1 MIQLLLL
8 VLMATMLS
16 LAIWIVGSIFYSRVS
31 EPNYERIAIKKGYEI
46 RKYDTF
52 LEAITV
58 VDGSYKSGISE
69 GFRRVGGYIFGN
81 NTKKESITMTA
92 PVLSTA
98 ISATKTRISF
108 VMPEGSKLSDM
119 PSPVDERVK
128 LISTPAHTVA
138 VLRFRGPIN
147 SQRIEMQE
155 DKLLELLK
163 KDGIKVIG
171 KPRSARYNPPW
182 TFPLVARNEIHV
194 SCEYSGK

>member
-8 VLMATMLS
+8 ILMATMLA
-16 LAIWIVGSIFYSRVS
+16 LAIWIVGSIFSSRVS

-46 RKYDTF
+46 RKYDPF

-81 NTKKESITMTA
+81 NTKRQSITMTA

-98 ISATKTRISF
+98 ISATKRRISF

-119 PSPVDERVK
+119 PNPVDERVK

-147 SQRIEMQE
+147 AQRIEMQE

-194 SCEYSGK
+194 SCEYSIT

>member
-1 MIQLLLL
+1 MTQFLLFI
-8 VLMATMLS
+8 LMATMLS
-16 LAIWIVGSIFYSRVS
+16 LAIWIVGSIFSSRVS
-31 EPNYERIAIKKGYEI
+31 EPSYERLAIKKGYEI
-46 RKYDTF
+46 RKYDPF

-81 NTKKESITMTA
+81 NIKKQSIAMTA
-92 PVLSTA
+92 PVLSST
-98 ISATKTRISF
+98 ISATKRRISF

-119 PSPVDERVK
+119 PSPVDDRVQ

-155 DKLLELLK
+155 DKLHELLK

-194 SCEYSGK
+194 TCEYSGK

>member
-8 VLMATMLS
+8 ILMATMLA
-16 LAIWIVGSIFYSRVS
+16 LAIWIVGSIFSSRVS
-31 EPNYERIAIKKGYEI
+31 EPNYERIAINKGYEI
-46 RKYDTF
+46 RKYDPF

-81 NTKKESITMTA
+81 NTKKQSITMTA

-119 PSPVDERVK
+119 PSPVDKRVK

-138 VLRFRGPIN
+138 VLRFKGPIN
-147 SQRIEMQE
+147 AQRIEMQE

-194 SCEYSGK
+194 SCEYSIT